1 MMLNFEKLVG
11 EDIETIVGELVDFVT
26 RTDGEISEEKE
37 KKTTKTPELKFF
49 IARGHEYELGRL
61 EETVEAQLRDE
72 SLNDYEYT
80 FFEEHLFEEQKLN
93 ENTSYVRISTPEY
106 DRHDHFIFFIEE
118 DYLRVFTVER
128 RHWTKRTV
136 EKLIRYHP
144 SLDRV
149 FLSSEDLVDIVN
161 KVEGDIDGFTAK
173 YNTAF
178 DDRKMSIQLHGGE
191 ERYLTDLENDYGV
204 QPTRLEFSKTNS
216 PRIEGT
222 ANRDGYGSIPRVQQ
236 SEPGFGNDTTLELT
250 NQYVEKDQEN
260 FEVEHA
266 PRRLFYR
273 DEQSVQEISD
283 LDVEDSKDG
292 PVPSDNDTADSV
304 AVDGGFTIEGYTT
317 VELVEHIP
325 NKKTDPDQE
334 SPSFEQLAEG
344 LRENILDKKHR
355 YDFSEWEE
363 GNFFVFDGKR
373 NEPFEI
379 TINET
384 NILLHAKATTTADSL
399 SDFFSIIHREL
410 STNYQVKK
418 HSERI
423 AA

>member
-1 MMLNFEKLVG
+1 MKPNLKNLNG
-11 EDIETIVGELVDFVT
+11 EDIDTIVGELVDFVT
-26 RTDGEISEEKE
+26 RTDEEISDEKE

-49 IARGHEYELGRL
+49 IARGHEYELGNL
-61 EETVEAQLRDE
+61 EEIVETQLRDE
-72 SLNDYEYT
+72 SLKDHEYT
-80 FFEEHLFEEQKLN
+80 FFEEHLFEEHKLN
-93 ENTSYVRISTPEY
+93 EDTSYVQISTPEY
-106 DRHDHFIFFIEE
+106 DRHDHFIFYLN
-118 DYLRVFTVER
+118 DNYLRVFTVER

-136 EKLIRYHP
+136 EKLIRYLP

-161 KVEGDIDGFTAK
+161 KVEGNIDGFTAK
-173 YNTAF
+173 YDTVF
-178 DDRKMSIQLHGGE
+178 DDRDMSIQLHGGE
-191 ERYLTDLENDYGV
+191 QQYLTDLEDDYGV

-236 SEPGFGNDTTLELT
+236 SEPGFGNDTTIELT
-250 NQYVEKDQEN
+250 NQYVEKDLEN
-260 FEVEHA
+260 FEVEYA
-266 PRRLFYR
+266 PRKRSYR
-273 DEQSVQEISD
+273 DEQAIQGISD
-283 LDVEDSKDG
+283 FDVEDSKDA
-292 PVPSDNDTADSV
+292 PEPSDDDTPDSV
-304 AVDGGFTIEGYTT
+304 AVDGGFAIEGYTT

-334 SPSFEQLAEG
+334 SPSFEQLVEG
-344 LRENILDKKHR
+344 LREKILDKKHR

-363 GNFFVFDGKR
+363 GNFFVFDGEQ

-384 NILLHAKATTTADSL
+384 NILLHAKATTTAASL
-399 SDFFSIIHREL
+399 SDFYSIIHREL

-418 HSERI
+418 HSEKI
-423 AA
+423 SV

>member
-1 MMLNFEKLVG
+1 MKPNLENLTG
-11 EDIETIVGELVDFVT
+11 EDIDTIVGELVGFVT
-26 RTDGEISEEKE
+26 RTDEEISEEKE
-37 KKTTKTPELKFF
+37 QKTTKTPELKFF
-49 IARGHEYELGRL
+49 IARGHEYELGNL
-61 EETVEAQLRDE
+61 EEIVETLLRDE
-72 SLNDYEYT
+72 SLKDYEYT

-93 ENTSYVRISTPEY
+93 EDTSYVRISTPEY
-106 DRHDHFIFFIEE
+106 DRHDHFIFYLK
-118 DYLRVFTVER
+118 DNYLRVFTVER

-136 EKLIRYHP
+136 EKLIRYLP

-161 KVEGDIDGFTAK
+161 QVEGDVDGFTAK
-173 YNTAF
+173 YDTVF
-178 DDRKMSIQLHGGE
+178 DDRDMSIQLHGGE
-191 ERYLTDLENDYGV
+191 QHYLTDLEEDYGV
-204 QPTRLEFSKTNS
+204 QPTRLEFNKTNS

-250 NQYVEKDQEN
+250 NQYVKKDQEN
-260 FEVEHA
+260 FEVEYA
-266 PRRLFYR
+266 PRKLSYK
-273 DEQSVQEISD
+273 DEQAIQEISD
-283 LDVEDSKDG
+283 YDIEDSKDA
-292 PVPSDNDTADSV
+292 PEPADDDTPDSV
-304 AVDGGFTIEGYTT
+304 AVDGGFSIEGYTT

-334 SPSFEQLAEG
+334 SPSFEQLVEG
-344 LRENILDKKHR
+344 LREKILDKKHR

-363 GNFFVFDGKR
+363 GNFFVFDGER

-379 TINET
+379 TIQGK

-399 SDFFSIIHREL
+399 SDFYSIIHNEL

-418 HSERI
+418 HSEKI
-423 AA
+423 SV